1 MAKIVREFEIEINQP
16 EPDIGLARGA
26 LLIAKAINP
35 RVKVAA
41 TLAKLDAMA
50 QTVRDSAGDSG
61 SPDERFDALNEYFFE
76 QESFSGNR
84 ADYYNPQNSFLDYV
98 LLTKIGLPIT
108 LSVIYLEIGWRLE
121 LPVAGI
127 GLPGHFVVAY
137 FSPDETIYVDPFND
151 GQFLTEDDC
160 MDIAQVPEDD
170 RIPFQRDYLKPMTKK
185 AILYRMLLNLKHVY
199 VTHQEWDRAHRVTDL
214 LVSLRPGEL
223 NQLRDRGLIA
233 YRLDRLQDAV
243 FDIQQYLL
251 QNPNASD
258 ADWLNNHLES
268 LRAKLLRLN

>member
-1 MAKIVREFEIEINQP
+1 MAKIVQEFEKEINQP
-16 EPDIGLARGA
+16 EPSINLARAA
-26 LLIAKAINP
+26 LLISNAINL
-35 RVKVAA
+35 RVDVAA
-41 TLAKLDAMA
+41 SLAKLDAMA
-50 QTVRDSAGDSG
+50 QTVRREAGDG
-61 SPDERFDALNEYFFE
+61 ATAEEKFAALNDYFFE
-76 QESFSGNR
+76 QQQFSGNR
-84 ADYYNPQNSFLDYV
+84 ADYYNPHNSFLNHV
-98 LLTKIGLPIT
+98 LITKIGLPIT

-127 GLPGHFVVAY
+127 GLPGHFVVA
-137 FSPDETIYVDPFND
+137 FNAADDVIYVDPFND
-151 GQFLTEDDC
+151 GQLLTEDDC

-170 RIPFQRDYLKPMTKK
+170 RIPFRRDYLKPMTKK

-199 VTHQEWDRAHRVTDL
+199 VTHQEWDRAHRVADL
-214 LVSLRPGEL
+214 LLALRPSEL

-258 ADWLNNHLES
+258 ADWLTSHLES